1 MKIRKTHSKTPVAS
15 SMKVMAADLQS
26 IGTVYYRV
34 LAAQIESA
42 YEDEDPFIY
51 YAVLEDGL
59 DAINLDTMVG
69 SKVIDDELF
78 ICQSDGQEININGE
92 MVDPFVALEDYT
104 PEDLEDYIEDVDQK
118 FILDNITIY
127 EINRKSILNNI
138 DDAAK
143 DALDRGYSFT
153 NIVKYYDED
162 LA

>member
-1 MKIRKTHSKTPVAS
+1 MVLTEVCVMKIRKTHSKTPVAS

-92 MVDPFVALEDYT
+92 MVDPFVALEDY
-104 PEDLEDYIEDVDQK
+104 LLK
-118 FILDNITIY
+118 ILKI
-127 EINRKSILNNI
+127 IL
-138 DDAAK
+138 K
-143 DALDRGYSFT
+143 M
-153 NIVKYYDED
+153 
-162 LA
+162 